1 MDFTLSTAAFDNII
15 CEDSL
20 LKMEYKS
27 YLSKNLKLEIML
39 KEERLKQA
47 EYETQ
52 LLEKKLSQRSTVT
65 EPPYMGNL
73 RARLNNVLTLCN
85 GLTLYDVHLISKL
98 ESPKD
103 TTLFCFLHKCNLHLI
118 ALINS

>member
-1 MDFTLSTAAFDNII
+1 SVGVTPSNKLHLHQYTQKMDFTLSTAAFDNII
-15 CEDSL
+15 REDSL
-20 LKMEYKS
+20 LRMEYKS

-65 EPPYMGNL
+65 EPPYMGQP
-73 RARLNNVLTLCN
+73 A
-85 GLTLYDVHLISKL
+85 YA
-98 ESPKD
+98 PPY
-103 TTLFCFLHKCNLHLI
+103 
-118 ALINS
+118 